1 MKIFFIILSLF
12 NFLISGDKLPNV
24 KFKNL
29 ENKKITLDAFY
40 NDGPIAINVWNL
52 ACEPCKKEMKYLSE
66 FNTKYE
72 DIGFEVVSINID
84 SPRSMS
90 KVKSFVK
97 SMNYSFTVLSDPR
110 AEFFRKSGGK
120 VMPYL
125 IFVNK
130 DGTIWK
136 RHVGWN
142 SGDEVKLEEEI
153 IEIISINNPQLDT
166 LKKEVMTPEKLDIL
180 KKEVMASDT
189 TNLDK

>member
-1 MKIFFIILSLF
+1 MKKISILCIIFSFVFS
-12 NFLISGDKLPNV
+12 NDKIPNV
-24 KFKNL
+24 KFKTL
-29 ENKKITLDAFY
+29 DNKKVTLDNFY
-40 NDGPIAINVWNL
+40 NDGPIAINIWNL
-52 ACEPCKKEMKYLSE
+52 ACEPCKKEMKYLSD
-66 FNTKYE
+66 FNTKYK
-72 DIGFEVVSINID
+72 DVGFEVVSINID

-125 IFVNK
+125 LFVNK

-142 SGDEVKLEEEI
+142 PGDEIKLEQEI
-153 IEIISINNPQLDT
+153 IEVSLLNNPELDL
-166 LKKEVMTPEKLDIL
+166 LKKESTKIDSTI
-180 KKEVMASDT
+180 KK
-189 TNLDK
+189 